1 MTIEQAVK
9 SAEAIIFAGGDGV
22 SPRSLTEILEIDE
35 KRLKYII
42 ETLKEK
48 YNVPSSGVKL
58 VANEENIC
66 LVTDEDVADIVK
78 SALSIKK
85 SAPLS
90 AAAMETLAIIAY
102 NQPVSRAFIEQVRG
116 IDSTSSVQTLITKG
130 LVEEAGRLDI
140 PGHPLSYRT
149 TGVFLRSFGLDSLSQ
164 LPKIKSDKSREIEGQ
179 ISAEEIIDGDSQVD
193 Y

>member
-58 VANEENIC
+58 VANDENIC

-179 ISAEEIIDGDSQVD
+179 ISAEEIIDGESQVD

>member
-149 TGVFLRSFGLDSLSQ
+149 TGVVLRSFGLDSLSQ

-179 ISAEEIIDGDSQVD
+179 ISAEEIIDGESQVD

>member
-164 LPKIKSDKSREIEGQ
+164 LPKIKSDKSREIDGQ
-179 ISAEEIIDGDSQVD
+179 ISAEEIIDGESQVD